1 MREPA
6 GIRFLKRLTVV
17 AACLLLLPLS
27 APVATS
33 SITDDALRPLDTLTF
48 EVRGAGVAAE
58 N

>member
-6 GIRFLKRLTVV
+6 GVRFLKRLTVV

-33 SITDDALRPLDTLTF
+33 SITDDAQRPVDTLTF
-48 EVRGAGVAAE
+48 EVRGVASTAE